1 MIGRNQANERGC
13 SPVTNR
19 PATPARPT
27 EGAAVPQTSTP
38 ALPPLALGVCSWSL
52 QVGSIAE
59 LRRLLDQL
67 DINMAQIACGDPHHA
82 SWEEGDAMPA
92 AALASG
98 IAFTGA
104 MLGFPGE
111 DYTTPQTIKATG
123 GFGDPANRVDR
134 LERLRWALDRTVAL
148 GLSDLMLHAGFL
160 PESDDPDRLAMLDTL
175 TRAAQLAAESG
186 VTLAFETG
194 QETADLL
201 RRTLDELRAPNLK
214 VNFDPANMLLYDM
227 GDPIRAVE
235 ILAPDIRSVH
245 VKDARRPTVP
255 GRWGEEV
262 PLGQGEVNIRK
273 FVQTLKQVGYT
284 GPLVVEREVG
294 DQAGR
299 LRDVAHGL
307 AFLRECLSE

>member
-1 MIGRNQANERGC
+1 M
-13 SPVTNR
+13 
-19 PATPARPT
+19 
-27 EGAAVPQTSTP
+27 PQPSNP

-59 LRRLLDQL
+59 LKGFLGQL
-67 DINMAQIACGDPHHA
+67 GVNVVQLACGDPHHA
-82 SWEEGDAMPA
+82 SWEEGDRLPEVAR
-92 AALASG
+92 ASG
-98 IAFTGA
+98 ITFTGT

-111 DYTTPQTIKATG
+111 DYTTPQTIKQTG
-123 GFGDPANRVDR
+123 GFGDPADRPAR
-134 LERLRWALDRTVAL
+134 LERFRWALDRTVAL
-148 GLSDLMLHAGFL
+148 GLSDMMLHAGFL
-160 PESDDPDRLAMLDTL
+160 PEVDDPGRSSMLDTL
-175 TRAAQLAAESG
+175 AKAGELARAKG

-201 RRTLDELRAPNLK
+201 RKTLDDLKSPNLK

-235 ILAPDIRSVH
+235 ILGPDIRSVH
-245 VKDARRPTVP
+245 VKDAKRPTTP
-255 GRWGEEV
+255 GEWGLEV
-262 PLGQGEVNIRK
+262 PLGEGQVNIRK
-273 FVQTLKQVGYT
+273 FVKTLKAVGYT

-307 AFLRECLSE
+307 NFLRECLAE